1 MEDLEIKKT
10 RKEEDLNNKNIF
22 ALDIGTRSIIG
33 MVGCLED
40 GKVNILGIERAEHA
54 RRTMIDGQI
63 ENIDKVAAVAE
74 TVKKGLEKQLDIQL
88 KRVHIAAAGR
98 ALRTQRVTFEMEL
111 PEVQLITEEIVSRL
125 EAGAISAAEE
135 TFARESGAED
145 MDRRF
150 YLAGYSICQYYLD
163 DYIMSS
169 LKDHHGKV
177 IRVDIIATF
186 LPGEVV
192 ESLYTT
198 MHKIGLEVASI
209 TLEPI
214 AAINA
219 VIPEELRLLNLALAD
234 IGAGTSDIAACRDG
248 SVIGYTM
255 ATIAGDE
262 ITETIMKEYLV
273 DFRTAEDI
281 KMRLDTRE
289 DIVFH
294 DVLGFEQTIPY
305 DNLMS
310 CIHKTTTKLCNE
322 ISEKIKEVNGGVPS
336 AVFLSGGGSRLKGLR
351 EGVIESLEMTPNR
364 VGIAG
369 NNFKTHAFSETY
381 DLNNPEYATPLGI
394 MISAGLN
401 LINDSFQILLNG
413 KPAKLFRSG
422 VFNVRDLLMMN
433 GYAYQDM
440 IGRVGKNVVVTI
452 NGKRTVFP
460 ATPTEP
466 ALLTINGEE
475 GKLSD
480 TVHAGD
486 EIVFRPAV
494 NGKTPEVKL
503 EDLDG
508 IIGAENIC
516 LNGEAAV
523 SLQTVLRFGDT
534 VTFDVTEASM
544 EWAEQAAEAARLA
557 AEEVIEEEVVETVP
571 EHVSVMSDMIP
582 IAAVAP
588 IATSAV
594 KTSVVRTSV
603 VTPAEGKPTEGKE
616 AKEEK
621 AAEEEKAEE
630 EKAEAPVQTPALKL
644 VEPSAASAVPAQ
656 TEAPAEAPAEAPLAH
671 EPVQLP
677 PSLGITFTLNDKPLT
692 LMRRE
697 RSNPYL
703 LMDMLQYSGVDFG
716 NLKGEVVLLVN
727 GINGYFQQPL
737 QAGDVISIYEKEV

>member
-1 MEDLEIKKT
+1 MEDLEMKKL
-10 RKEEDLNNKNIF
+10 RKEEDLSNKVIF

-33 MVGCLED
+33 MVGCLEN
-40 GKVNILGIERAEHA
+40 GKVNILGIEKAEHA

-63 ENIDKVAAVAE
+63 ENIDKVAAVAAE
-74 TVKKGLEKQLDIQL
+74 VKKGLEKQLDIEL

-145 MDRRF
+145 RDRRF

-255 ATIAGDE
+255 ATVAGDE

-281 KMRLDTRE
+281 KMRLENRE
-289 DIVFH
+289 DIVFL

-310 CIHKTTTKLCNE
+310 CISKTTEKLCRE
-322 ISEKIKEVNGGVPS
+322 ISDKIKEVNGGVPS

-369 NNFKTHAFSETY
+369 NNFKTHAFSEKY

-401 LINDSFQILLNG
+401 LINDSFQIILNG

-440 IGRVGKNVVVTI
+440 IGRAGKNVSVTV
-452 NGKRTVFP
+452 NGKRVVFP

-466 ALLTINGEE
+466 AVLTINGEE

-480 TVHAGD
+480 MVNAGD
-486 EIVFRPAV
+486 VILFQPAV

-503 EDLDG
+503 EDLEG
-508 IIGAENIC
+508 IIGADNIC
-516 LNGEAAV
+516 LNGEAAT
-523 SLQTVLRFGDT
+523 SLQTVLRFGDK
-534 VTFDVTEASM
+534 VTFDSTEASM
-544 EWAEQAAEAARLA
+544 QWAEQAAEAARLA
-557 AEEVIEEEVVETVP
+557 AETEAAEETVVEAVP
-571 EHVSVMSDMIP
+571 EHVSVMEDMIP

-588 IATSAV
+588 IATAAP
-594 KTSVVRTSV
+594 KTSVIKTTV
-603 VTPAEGKPTEGKE
+603 VTPAPVQEPVEVSI
-616 AKEEK
+616 
-621 AAEEEKAEE
+621 KAEE
-630 EKAEAPVQTPALKL
+630 PVKAEEFIK
-644 VEPSAASAVPAQ
+644 
-656 TEAPAEAPAEAPLAH
+656 AE
-671 EPVQLP
+671 EPVQAEPAQPAAQAPLVPEAAVLP
-677 PSLGITFTLNDKPLT
+677 QSLGITFTLNDKPLT
-692 LMRRE
+692 LVRRE

-703 LMDMLQYSGVDFG
+703 LMDMLQYSGVDFS

-727 GINGYFQQPL
+727 GANGYFQQPL

>member
-1 MEDLEIKKT
+1 MEDLEIKKP
-10 RKEEDLNNKNIF
+10 RKEEDLNNKLIF

-33 MVGCLED
+33 MVGCLEG

-63 ENIDKVAAVAE
+63 ENIDKVAAVAAD
-74 TVKKGLEKQLDIQL
+74 VKKGLEKQLDVQL

-234 IGAGTSDIAACRDG
+234 IGAGTSDIAACKDG
-248 SVIGYTM
+248 SVVGYTM

-281 KMRLDTRE
+281 KMRLESRE
-289 DIVFH
+289 DIVFQ

-305 DNLMS
+305 DHLMS
-310 CIHKTTTKLCNE
+310 CIGKTTEKLCKE

-351 EGVIESLEMTPNR
+351 EGVIDCLEMTPNR

-369 NNFKTHAFSETY
+369 NNFKTHAFSEKY

-401 LINDSFQILLNG
+401 LINDSFQIILNG

-440 IGRVGKNVVVTI
+440 IGRAGKNVSVTV
-452 NGKRTVFP
+452 NGKRVVFP

-466 ALLTINGEE
+466 AVLTINGEE
-475 GKLSD
+475 GRLSD
-480 TVHAGD
+480 MVHAGD
-486 EIVFRPAV
+486 VIVFRPAV

-503 EDLDG
+503 EELEG
-508 IIGAENIC
+508 IIGADNIC
-516 LNGEAAV
+516 LNGEAAT
-523 SLQTVLRFGDT
+523 SLQTILRFGDKI
-534 VTFDVTEASM
+534 TFDVTEASM

-557 AEEVIEEEVVETVP
+557 AETQEEVVETVP
-571 EHVSVMSDMIP
+571 EHVSVMEDMIP

-588 IATSAV
+588 IATSAP
-594 KTSVVRTSV
+594 KTNEIRTTVITPAPAEKNAERSME
-603 VTPAEGKPTEGKE
+603 TPAEVSVQTEI
-616 AKEEK
+616 AVPPV
-621 AAEEEKAEE
+621 
-630 EKAEAPVQTPALKL
+630 KAEAPV
-644 VEPSAASAVPAQ
+644 E
-656 TEAPAEAPAEAPLAH
+656 AEAPAEMPEAAEEEAELAPVIPFVPKETA
-671 EPVQLP
+671 LP
-677 PSLGITFTLNDKPLT
+677 QTLGITFTLNDKPLT
-692 LMRRE
+692 LARRE

-727 GINGYFQQPL
+727 GANGYFQQPL
-737 QAGDVISIYEKEV
+737 QAGDIISIYEKEVE

>member
-1 MEDLEIKKT
+1 MEDLEMRKP
-10 RKEEDLNNKNIF
+10 RKEEDLGNKVIF

-40 GKVNILGIERAEHA
+40 GKVNILGIEKAEHA

-63 ENIDKVAAVAE
+63 ENIDKVAAVAA
-74 TVKKGLEKQLDIQL
+74 TVKKGLEKQLDVEL

-281 KMRLDTRE
+281 KMRLENRE
-289 DIVFH
+289 DIVFM

-305 DNLMS
+305 DHLMS
-310 CIHKTTTKLCNE
+310 CINKTTAKLCHE

-369 NNFKTHAFSETY
+369 NNFKTHAFSEKY

-401 LINDSFQILLNG
+401 LINDSFQIILNG

-440 IGRVGKNVVVTI
+440 IGRAGKNVAVTV
-452 NGKRTVFP
+452 NGKRVVFP
-460 ATPTEP
+460 ATPAEP
-466 ALLTINGEE
+466 AVLTINGEE

-480 TVHAGD
+480 MVNAGD
-486 EIVFRPAV
+486 MIAFQPAV
-494 NGKTPEVKL
+494 NGATPEVKL
-503 EDLDG
+503 EDLEG
-508 IIGAENIC
+508 IIGADNIC
-516 LNGEAAV
+516 LNGEAV
-523 SLQTVLRFGDT
+523 TSLQTVLRFGDK

-544 EWAEQAAEAARLA
+544 QWAEQAAEAARLA
-557 AEEVIEEEVVETVP
+557 AETEAVEEVVETVP
-571 EHVSVMSDMIP
+571 EHVSVMEDMIP

-588 IATSAV
+588 IATSAP
-594 KTSVVRTSV
+594 KTSEIKTTVIVPAQK
-603 VTPAEGKPTEGKE
+603 PAEVPV
-616 AKEEK
+616 
-621 AAEEEKAEE
+621 KAEE
-630 EKAEAPVQTPALKL
+630 PAEEAVKIEEPVKTEASAEPVLKL
-644 VEPSAASAVPAQ
+644 VETPAASAAPETSAEVPLVHQ
-656 TEAPAEAPAEAPLAH
+656 SVE
-671 EPVQLP
+671 LP
-677 PSLGITFTLNDKPLT
+677 PSLGVTFTLNDKPLT
-692 LMRRE
+692 LVRRE
-697 RSNPYL
+697 KSNPYL
-703 LMDMLQYSGVDFG
+703 LMDMLQYSGVDFS

-727 GINGYFQQPL
+727 GTNGYFQQPL
-737 QAGDVISIYEKEV
+737 FAGDVISIYEKEE

>member
-1 MEDLEIKKT
+1 MEDLEMRKP
-10 RKEEDLNNKNIF
+10 RKEEDMNKMIF

-40 GKVNILGIERAEHA
+40 GKVNILGIEKAEHA

-74 TVKKGLEKQLDIQL
+74 TVKKGLEKQLDIEL

-281 KMRLDTRE
+281 KMRLETRE
-289 DIVFH
+289 DIVFM
-294 DVLGFEQTIPY
+294 DVLGFEQIIPY
-305 DNLMS
+305 DHLMS
-310 CIHKTTTKLCNE
+310 CINKTTAKLCHE

-369 NNFKTHAFSETY
+369 NNFKTHAFSEKY

-401 LINDSFQILLNG
+401 LINDSFQIILNG

-440 IGRVGKNVVVTI
+440 IGRAGKNVAVTV
-452 NGKRTVFP
+452 NGRRVVFP
-460 ATPTEP
+460 ATPAEP
-466 ALLTINGEE
+466 AVLTINGEE

-480 TVHAGD
+480 MVNAGD
-486 EIVFRPAV
+486 MIEFQPAV
-494 NGKTPEVKL
+494 NGATPEVKL
-503 EDLDG
+503 ENLEG
-508 IIGAENIC
+508 IIGADNIC
-516 LNGEAAV
+516 LNGEAV
-523 SLQTVLRFGDT
+523 TSLQTVLRFGDK

-544 EWAEQAAEAARLA
+544 QWAEQAAEAARLA
-557 AEEVIEEEVVETVP
+557 EETEAAEEVVETVP
-571 EHVSVMSDMIP
+571 EHVSVMEDMIP

-588 IATSAV
+588 IATSAP
-594 KTSVVRTSV
+594 KTSEIKTTVIVPAQKPAEVPVKAEQPATESV
-603 VTPAEGKPTEGKE
+603 KIEEPVAAETPAE
-616 AKEEK
+616 
-621 AAEEEKAEE
+621 
-630 EKAEAPVQTPALKL
+630 PVLKL
-644 VEPSAASAVPAQ
+644 VETPAAIPE
-656 TEAPAEAPAEAPLAH
+656 TPAEAPLVPQ
-671 EPVQLP
+671 PVELP

-692 LMRRE
+692 LVRRE
-697 RSNPYL
+697 KSNPYL
-703 LMDMLQYSGVDFG
+703 LMDMLQYSGVDFA

-727 GINGYFQQPL
+727 GTNGYFQQPL
-737 QAGDVISIYEKEV
+737 FAGDVISIYEKED

>member
-1 MEDLEIKKT
+1 MEDLEMKKM
-10 RKEEDLNNKNIF
+10 RKEEDLNNKVIF

-33 MVGCLED
+33 MVGCLEG

-63 ENIDKVAAVAE
+63 ENIDKVAAVAAE
-74 TVKKGLEKQLDIQL
+74 VKKGLEKQLDVQL

-273 DFRTAEDI
+273 DFRTAEEI
-281 KMRLDTRE
+281 KMRLENRE
-289 DIVFH
+289 DIVFL

-305 DNLMS
+305 DQLMN
-310 CIHKTTTKLCNE
+310 CINKTTEKLCRE

-351 EGVIESLEMTPNR
+351 EGVIDSLEMTPNR

-369 NNFKTHAFSETY
+369 NNFKTHAFSEKY

-401 LINDSFQILLNG
+401 LINDSFQIILNG

-440 IGRVGKNVVVTI
+440 IGRAGKNVAVTV
-452 NGKRTVFP
+452 NGKRVVFP

-466 ALLTINGEE
+466 AVLTINGEE
-475 GKLSD
+475 GRLSD
-480 TVHAGD
+480 MVHAGD
-486 EIVFRPAV
+486 MIEFRPAV

-503 EDLDG
+503 EELEG
-508 IIGAENIC
+508 IIGADNIC
-516 LNGEAAV
+516 LNGEAV
-523 SLQTVLRFGDT
+523 TSLQTLLRFGDKI
-534 VTFDVTEASM
+534 TFDVTEASQQ
-544 EWAEQAAEAARLA
+544 WAEQAAEAARLA
-557 AEEVIEEEVVETVP
+557 AEAETEEAEEVLPVP
-571 EHVSVMSDMIP
+571 EHVSVMEDMIP

-588 IATSAV
+588 IATSAP
-594 KTSVVRTSV
+594 KPSVVRTTVIAPEEKEAETAPVQTESV
-603 VTPAEGKPTEGKE
+603 VQMPVKAEE
-616 AKEEK
+616 AKEEAE
-621 AAEEEKAEE
+621 AAESTESAGVAEIVKEEVSAEL
-630 EKAEAPVQTPALKL
+630 APVIPL
-644 VEPSAASAVPAQ
+644 VPQETV
-656 TEAPAEAPAEAPLAH
+656 
-671 EPVQLP
+671 LP
-677 PSLGITFTLNDKPLT
+677 QSVGITFTLNDKPLT
-692 LMRRE
+692 LVRRE
-697 RSNPYL
+697 KGNPYL

-727 GINGYFQQPL
+727 GTNGYFQQPL
-737 QAGDVISIYEKEV
+737 QAGDIISIYEKKV